1 MLVEDNRSDPF
12 AAPPADR
19 PVHRVLVAFDGS
31 AGAWAALA
39 QAIEIARSR
48 RATLTIAAV
57 VDEAPSLCVGL
68 SPIVIPYSRE
78 AMCREAEGEML
89 RVLAAARDSIP
100 ADLPVTTRLLHG
112 RPARVLA
119 KLAEDDRCD
128 LVVTGPPGAGRLRAL
143 LGGGVTRGLL
153 ARCGSSVLAV
163 RAPA

>member
-1 MLVEDNRSDPF
+1 MLVEDKFDPF
-12 AAPPADR
+12 AAPPASR

-57 VDEAPSLCVGL
+57 VDEVPAVCVGL
-68 SPIVIPYSRE
+68 SPIVIPFSRE
-78 AMCREAEGEML
+78 AMCREAECEMQ

-100 ADLPVTTRLLHG
+100 ADLPITTRLLHG

-119 KLAEDDRCD
+119 RLAQEEGYD
-128 LVVTGPPGAGRLRAL
+128 LVVTGPPAAGRLRKL
-143 LGGGVTRGLL
+143 LGAGVTRGLL
-153 ARCGSSVLAV
+153 ARCGASVLAV